1 MSDSKKKTAKEK
13 YRAALDKKNQFSKD
27 LSNSNDSKG
36 SSRIQAS
43 SGKTPKIFR
52 RKSG

>member
-1 MSDSKKKTAKEK
+1 MSESKKEDAKEK
-13 YRAALDKKNQFSKD
+13 YRAALKKKNQFANE
-27 LSNSNDSKG
+27 LSINNDSNG
-36 SSRIQAS
+36 GSRIQAS

>member
-1 MSDSKKKTAKEK
+1 MSDSKKEDAKEK
-13 YRAALDKKNQFSKD
+13 YRAALNKKNQFSNELNTNSD
-27 LSNSNDSKG
+27 SNG
-36 SSRIQAS
+36 GSRIQAA